1 MVSWDEIRELI
12 RSKFKVAMDEPT
24 WMGLAFGLTIDNR
37 EVAQRVRV
45 EPTTALEQPAVL
57 IWGDVVDVSRV
68 PTKLALQR
76 NMSFEIGALAIS
88 EKLYVLRVVLPL
100 ETTSLSLLEAA
111 IQYVA
116 REAARLR
123 EGVPSN

>member
-1 MVSWDEIRELI
+1 MLTWDETREFI

-24 WMGLAFGLTIDNR
+24 WMGLAFGVTIDGR
-37 EVAQRVRV
+37 DVAQRVRV
-45 EPTTALEQPAVL
+45 EPTTALDGPAVL

-88 EKLYVLRVVLPL
+88 DKLYVLRVVLPL
-100 ETTSLSLLEAA
+100 DATSWPQLEAA
-111 IQYVA
+111 IVYVA